1 MTLASLMDKERKT
14 PPKTYYQDPY
24 KNIGEGQGLVR
35 LGLNL
40 NL

>member
-1 MTLASLMDKERKT
+1 MDKERKT
-14 PPKTYYQDPY
+14 PPKVVYYQDPY
-24 KNIGEGQGLVR
+24 KDVEEERGLVR

>member
-1 MTLASLMDKERKT
+1 MDKERKT
-14 PPKTYYQDPY
+14 PPKAVLSRPVKDV
-24 KNIGEGQGLVR
+24 KEEQGLVR

>member
-1 MTLASLMDKERKT
+1 MDKERKT
-14 PPKTYYQDPY
+14 PPKAILSRPI
-24 KNIGEGQGLVR
+24 KNVEEEQGLVR

>member
-1 MTLASLMDKERKT
+1 MDKERKT
-14 PPKTYYQDPY
+14 PPKVIFSRPV
-24 KNIGEGQGLVR
+24 KNIGEEQGLIR